1 MALTDT
7 VMRIERRA
15 PRFGVGQW
23 MLRIP
28 LAAILVNQ
36 GLSKFYGGLA
46 LNAEAFGIP
55 LWAFALAAFTDFAA
69 PAALVLSGLIATF
82 DRHWTADLL
91 TRLAGLAIAASTIAV
106 IAIVYGGG
114 HWLGWQFQMLITAG
128 GLFFLIRG
136 NDSAPRDS

>member
-1 MALTDT
+1 MAVTDT
-7 VMRIERRA
+7 FTRIERRL
-15 PRFGVGQW
+15 PRLGIGQW

-36 GLSKFYGGLA
+36 GLTKIYGGMA

-55 LWAFALAAFTDFAA
+55 LWAFALATFVDFAA
-69 PAALVLSGLIATF
+69 PAALILGGLIATF
-82 DRHWTADLL
+82 ERHWTADVL
-91 TRLAGLAIAASTIAV
+91 TRLAGFAIATSTIAV

-136 NDSAPRDS
+136 NDAAPRES